1 MSLADELLADLE
13 EAGDEGEDGLY
24 PEGEEGESDG
34 EASQGRTEGGLE
46 DIPEEM
52 EVDYSKAE
60 SVAAIAKLRNSKQ
73 FSEIMDKISGY
84 IGKQRKNSEVSGP
97 VEADPEYRLIVAA
110 NNLTVEI
117 DNELN
122 IIHKFTRDKY
132 SKRFPELES
141 LVPDSLDYIRTV
153 KELGNNLEKCKN
165 NETLQQILTN
175 ATIMVVSVTASTT
188 QGSQLN
194 EDELKQLEEAC
205 DMALELNQSKHRIYE
220 YVESRMSFIAP
231 NLSIIVGASTAAK
244 IMGIAGGL
252 TNLSKMPACNLMLL
266 GAQRRTL
273 SGFSSTSLLP
283 HTGFIYHCDVVQS
296 LPPDL
301 RRKAARL
308 VAAKCTLAARVDSF
322 HESSDGKVGYDLKEE
337 IERKFDKWQEPPP
350 VKQVKPLPA
359 PLDGQRKKRGGRRY
373 RKMKERLGL
382 TEIRKHANR
391 MTFAEIEDDA
401 YQEDLGFSL
410 GQLGK
415 SGSGRVR
422 QAQVN
427 EATKARISKSLQR
440 TLQKQSM
447 TYGGKSTVRDRSSGT
462 SSSVAFT
469 PLQGLEIVNPQA
481 AEKKVAEA
489 NQKYFSNM
497 AEFLK
502 VKKESK
508 M

>member
-13 EAGDEGEDGLY
+13 EAGEEEDGLY
-24 PEGEEGESDG
+24 PAD
-34 EASQGRTEGGLE
+34 GGLE

-52 EVDYSKAE
+52 EVDYSATE
-60 SVAAIAKLRNSKQ
+60 SVTSIAKLRHSKP
-73 FSEIMDKISGY
+73 FAEIMDKIGHY
-84 IGKQRKNSEVSGP
+84 VGNQRKNSEVSGP

-122 IIHKFTRDKY
+122 IIHKFVRDKY

-141 LVPDSLDYIRTV
+141 LVPNSLDYIRTV
-153 KELGNNLEKCKN
+153 KELGNSLEKCKN

-175 ATIMVVSVTASTT
+175 ATIMVVTHLPQNYNSVIYMFYFVWM
-188 QGSQLN
+188 
-194 EDELKQLEEAC
+194 KY
-205 DMALELNQSKHRIYE
+205 ALMLDHNQIWCYCKDPFR
-220 YVESRMSFIAP
+220 V
-231 NLSIIVGASTAAK
+231 
-244 IMGIAGGL
+244 AGGL

-283 HTGFIYHCDVVQS
+283 HTGYIYHCDVVQS

-308 VAAKCTLAARVDSF
+308 VSAKCTLAARVDSF
-322 HESSDGKVGYDLKEE
+322 HESTDGKVGYDLKEE

-427 EATKARISKSLQR
+427 DSTKARISKSLQR

-502 VKKESK
+502 VKREKEDK
-508 M
+508 V